1 MYKTEGIQKLDIKKV
16 AGTNTSKGRAL
27 CIAYI
32 GFISH
37 LENKRGF
44 FKFETNLSS
53 TMNILRFDTWGSTIE
68 RKGEDK
74 TRQKGR
80 ERREAEG
87 IV

>member
-1 MYKTEGIQKLDIKKV
+1 MHKTEGIQKLDIKQV
-16 AGTNTSKGRAL
+16 AGT
-27 CIAYI
+27 YI

-37 LENKRGF
+37 LENERGSL
-44 FKFETNLSS
+44 KFETNLSS